1 MFKNRLKGRLGER
14 EDGGGTEGER
24 KEEGEE
30 QRMEEKGHRLET
42 PRGRDW
48 TSEGF
53 PPGVG

>member
-14 EDGGGTEGER
+14 EGGGGTEGER

-30 QRMEEKGHRLET
+30 QRMEEKGLRLET